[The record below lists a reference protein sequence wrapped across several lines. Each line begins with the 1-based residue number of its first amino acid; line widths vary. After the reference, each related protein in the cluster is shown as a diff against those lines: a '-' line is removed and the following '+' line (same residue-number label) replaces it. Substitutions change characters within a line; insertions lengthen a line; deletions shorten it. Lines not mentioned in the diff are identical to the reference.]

1 MFALKKSFAQICA
14 VGVQWN
20 SSQNL
25 FLKCLLTKNQK
36 EIFDLFQNYKVLR
49 KFCSKSCLPMSDNC
63 AEDVRNNNMSKLG
76 MTFLKENDVNL
87 CEGVLKTFSNV
98 YPSNTV
104 FSAYFFQS

>member
-14 VGVQWN
+14 DGVQGK
-20 SSQNL
+20 SSQKG
-25 FLKCLLTKNQK
+25 FLICHLTTNQK
-36 EIFDLFQNYKVLR
+36 ETFDLFQNYKVLR
-49 KFCSKSCLPMSDNC
+49 KFCSLPMSENC